1 MSKFIEISD
10 IDGNAHSI
18 NIEKIFT
25 IKMCTTTTYRITL
38 VDFGKEID
46 YIDIKEVMYNDIVRR
61 LRSLNY
67 MLTWFSYLLI
77 IIKF

>member
-10 IDGNAHSI
+10 IYGNAHSI

-25 IKMCTTTTYRITL
+25 IKMCTTTYRITL

-67 MLTWFSYLLI
+67 MLT
-77 IIKF
+77 